1 MIEVLRK
8 NEVEIVVKA
17 PEDEPWYLLL
27 LVNALPMLILIGI
40 WVFFMRQVQIDDA
53 RMASEMTEL
62 LMGTEVPP
70 RKDFI
75 HAHATDAAVD
85 A

>member
-1 MIEVLRK
+1 MDPQQLWETTLD
-8 NEVEIVVKA
+8 
-17 PEDEPWYLLL
+17 PEHR
-27 LVNALPMLILIGI
+27 I
-40 WVFFMRQVQIDDA
+40 MRQVQIDDA